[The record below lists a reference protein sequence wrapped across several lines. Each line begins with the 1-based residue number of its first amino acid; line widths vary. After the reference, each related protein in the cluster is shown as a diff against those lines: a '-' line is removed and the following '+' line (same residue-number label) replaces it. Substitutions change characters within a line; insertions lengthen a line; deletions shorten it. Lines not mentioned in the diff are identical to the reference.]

1 MVTANG
7 AKVALSVAIDDR
19 LALAAPQQNLF
30 DIQRHRDCDLTG
42 KNDTMKLNLADDQLR
57 LRMSESDLERL
68 LQEGRIDQNWACP
81 DGSTAHCAL
90 TLTAMAPVSHC
101 EGNLMNLRIDLP
113 RTDFLAFARAWDR
126 FTRARRPRRAT
137 RRELRTLEGLLLAA
151 MVDDADF
158 HGAIAE
164 HQRTARERRAREARA
179 TGWGWLADAEEPG
192 SGAAPRYTA

>member
-19 LALAAPQQNLF
+19 LALAAPQQNFF
-30 DIQRHRDCDLTG
+30 DIQLYRDCDLTG

-68 LQEGRIDQNWACP
+68 LLEGRIDQNWACP

-113 RTDFLAFARAWDR
+113 RTDFLAFAAE
-126 FTRARRPRRAT
+126 RPRRDGFHFDCAGIGISIEVDVRDSH
-137 RRELRTLEGLLLAA
+137 RRRPSP
-151 MVDDADF
+151 AD
-158 HGAIAE
+158 I
-164 HQRTARERRAREARA
+164 
-179 TGWGWLADAEEPG
+179 
-192 SGAAPRYTA
+192 